1 MADRKRETKK
11 SEWMS
16 ESDSAAYD
24 KPTTEELEGLN
35 LLGRS
40 SVRGGA
46 IEGVS
51 DPVAG
56 EVDLDARRDDEATED
71 AGDGRTD

>member
-1 MADRKRETKK
+1 MTEPKRETKK

-24 KPTTEELEGLN
+24 KPTTGELDGLN

-40 SVRGGA
+40 SIRSGA

-51 DPVAG
+51 DAPAG
-56 EVDLDARRDDEATED
+56 EVDLDAKAEEEASE
-71 AGDGRTD
+71 

>member
-1 MADRKRETKK
+1 MTEPKRETKK

-24 KPTTEELEGLN
+24 KLTTEELEGLN

-40 SVRGGA
+40 SIRGGA

-51 DPVAG
+51 DAPVG
-56 EVDLDARRDDEATED
+56 EVDLDAQKEDEAS
-71 AGDGRTD
+71 